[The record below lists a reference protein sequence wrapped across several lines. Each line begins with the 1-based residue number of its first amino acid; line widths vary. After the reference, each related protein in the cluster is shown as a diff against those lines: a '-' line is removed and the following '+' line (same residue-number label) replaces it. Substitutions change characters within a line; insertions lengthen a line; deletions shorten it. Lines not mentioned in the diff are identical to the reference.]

1 MIKYISVKYDHKR
14 CIKGYSAVQ
23 SSPLYTYRVQSLL
36 PIGLSEPILTYGTCN
51 SKMYNISIYVLMR
64 AFMYTV
70 HPKVKKIPVSHVGG
84 LGKIPGETASNGK
97 TKYRGKRK
105 IGK

>member
-1 MIKYISVKYDHKR
+1 M
-14 CIKGYSAVQ
+14 YS
-23 SSPLYTYRVQSLL
+23 
-36 PIGLSEPILTYGTCN
+36 
-51 SKMYNISIYVLMR
+51 
-64 AFMYTV
+64 V
-70 HPKVKKIPVSHVGG
+70 HPKVKKIPVSLVGG

>member
-1 MIKYISVKYDHKR
+1 M
-14 CIKGYSAVQ
+14 
-23 SSPLYTYRVQSLL
+23 
-36 PIGLSEPILTYGTCN
+36 GLSEPILTYNTCN
-51 SKMYNISIYVLMR
+51 SKRYNISISVLMRVLYILR

-70 HPKVKKIPVSHVGG
+70 HQEVEKITVSHVGG

-105 IGK
+105 IKEMTEIQQHFMFCC

>member
-1 MIKYISVKYDHKR
+1 
-14 CIKGYSAVQ
+14 
-23 SSPLYTYRVQSLL
+23 
-36 PIGLSEPILTYGTCN
+36 
-51 SKMYNISIYVLMR
+51 
-64 AFMYTV
+64 MYTV
-70 HPKVKKIPVSHVGG
+70 HPEVKG

>member
-1 MIKYISVKYDHKR
+1 MRVLYILH
-14 CIKGYSAVQ
+14 
-23 SSPLYTYRVQSLL
+23 
-36 PIGLSEPILTYGTCN
+36 
-51 SKMYNISIYVLMR
+51 

-70 HPKVKKIPVSHVGG
+70 HQEVEKIPESHVGG

-105 IGK
+105 IKEMTEIQQHFMFCC